1 MDSKNVEWSEELGHA
16 IKNLWNDNAIRI
28 TYSKKDSPE
37 NHNTI
42 HFHLN
47 DSAAYFFDNIDR
59 YLDPNYI
66 PTEQD
71 ALRARVRSTGIEEA
85 VFRFQDLS
93 FRMVDVGGQR
103 SERRKWIHCFGEVT
117 AILFVSSLSEYDQF
131 LREEDSQPRMHE
143 SLLLFDEICNSVWF
157 SQTAIILFL
166 NKEDIFR
173 QKIKKVDLSFCFE
186 DYDGGDDYNKAL
198 DYIRQR
204 FLEKNNSQNSN
215 RKIYVHVT
223 CAVNTENVEF
233 VFNSVRRTL
242 LEEILGEFIPISI

>member
-1 MDSKNVEWSEELGHA
+1 MDSKNIEWSEELGHA

-37 NHNTI
+37 NHNTV

-59 YLDPNYI
+59 YLDPNYV

-85 VFRFQDLS
+85 VFRFQDIS

-166 NKEDIFR
+166 NKDDIFR
-173 QKIKKVDLSFCFE
+173 EKIKKVDLSFCFE
-186 DYDGGDDYNKAL
+186 DYDGGDDYAKAL
-198 DYIRQR
+198 DFIRSR
-204 FLEKNNSQNSN
+204 FLEKNNSQTK

-242 LEEILGEFIPISI
+242 LEEIIDGILPDF